1 MGYKFG
7 TKNQRKYALGIKNQ
21 IHDYSKFG
29 VKSTKAIGAVA
40 PMIALAAPEIGV
52 PLGAATAAGKII
64 STGIERL
71 TR

>member
-7 TKNQRKYALGIKNQ
+7 TKSQRKYALGIKRQ
-21 IHDYSKFG
+21 VHDYSKMG
-29 VKSTKAIGAVA
+29 IKTSKAVGAVS
-40 PMIALAAPEIGV
+40 PMISLVAPEIGV
-52 PLGAATAAGKII
+52 PLSAAAATGGIV